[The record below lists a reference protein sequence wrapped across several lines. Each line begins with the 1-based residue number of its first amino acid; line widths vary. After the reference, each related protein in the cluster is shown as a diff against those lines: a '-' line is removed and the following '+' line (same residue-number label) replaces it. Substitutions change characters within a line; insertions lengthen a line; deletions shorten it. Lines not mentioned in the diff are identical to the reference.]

1 MKYRE
6 IEYKKSK
13 NSCEIFLPEHVKL
26 EYDDKDKSL
35 WKKTLTKDKDE
46 VKITMRFMD
55 MPCEYQA
62 TEDRIKLLNIKNEE
76 QMINNIYYIIDQ
88 LLD

>member
-6 IEYKKSK
+6 VEYKKSK

-26 EYDDKDKSL
+26 EYDDKDESL
-35 WKKTLTKDKDE
+35 WKKTFTKAKGE

-55 MPCEYQA
+55 IPWDYHA
-62 TEDRIKLLNIKNEE
+62 VEDRIKLLNIKNEDE
-76 QMINNIYYIIDQ
+76 MINRTYYIIDQ

>member
-6 IEYKKSK
+6 VEYKKSK

-26 EYDDKDKSL
+26 EYDDKDESL
-35 WKKTLTKDKDE
+35 WKKTLIKAKGE

-55 MPCEYQA
+55 MPCEYNA
-62 TEDRIKLLNIKNEE
+62 VEDRIKLLNIKNEDE
-76 QMINNIYYIIDQ
+76 MINRTYYVIDQ

>member
-6 IEYKKSK
+6 VEYKKSK
-13 NSCEIFLPEHVKL
+13 NSCEISLPEHVKL
-26 EYDDKDKSL
+26 EYDDKDESL
-35 WKKTLTKDKDE
+35 WKKTLIKAKGE

-55 MPCEYQA
+55 MPCEYNA
-62 TEDRIKLLNIKNEE
+62 VEDRIKLLNIKNEDE
-76 QMINNIYYIIDQ
+76 MINCTYYIIDQ

>member
-6 IEYKKSK
+6 VEYKKSK

-26 EYDDKDKSL
+26 EYDDKDESL
-35 WKKTLTKDKDE
+35 WKKTLIKAKGE

-55 MPCEYQA
+55 MPCEYNA
-62 TEDRIKLLNIKNEE
+62 VEDRIKLLNIKNEDE
-76 QMINNIYYIIDQ
+76 MINCTYYIIDQ